1 MIFVWVWKLH
11 VSSGTFISK
20 RIHVQ
25 VKMSEECSLSGRQVL
40 GVGKVDMSH
49 LSSTEKIG
57 RVLQMQFYHPFLQ
70 TYRHLCML

>member
-1 MIFVWVWKLH
+1 M
-11 VSSGTFISK
+11 
-20 RIHVQ
+20 Q

-57 RVLQMQFYHPFLQ
+57 RVLQMESHHPFLQ